1 MKMVCEVSYGPK
13 DHLLGEDAHFICST
27 EQIIGVADGVG
38 GWAKKGIDAGEYA
51 RQLML
56 NSIHEVVDNEIINPK
71 MILEKAF
78 MENAYSEIQG
88 SSTACIICHNN
99 GILHA
104 VNVGDSGFMVFRN
117 NRCIY
122 RSATQQKTFNTPYQ
136 LGNTCDTPTVAV
148 EVKVE
153 VEVGDIIILGTD
165 GVWDNIFV
173 WEMEQVLKE
182 KTKIMDLKN
191 LSSYIA
197 SLALYNSFDK
207 FRKTPF
213 SIASTEAGKPYR
225 GGKFDDITVVIGR
238 IINCC

>member
-38 GWAKKGIDAGEYA
+38 GWAKKGIDA
-51 RQLML
+51 
-56 NSIHEVVDNEIINPK
+56 
-71 MILEKAF
+71 
-78 MENAYSEIQG
+78 
-88 SSTACIICHNN
+88 
-99 GILHA
+99 
-104 VNVGDSGFMVFRN
+104 
-117 NRCIY
+117 
-122 RSATQQKTFNTPYQ
+122 ATQQKAFNMPYQ